1 MQLILSS
8 KNVPLTSGLKTFVT
22 QRLSKLSKLPSL
34 SSVQVLID
42 VNRHKHQKESLATVE
57 LIGSVEGKT
66 VMVKEHA
73 KNFYAAFFKA
83 VDTLKLRLIDL
94 KKRTT

>member
-22 QRLSKLSKLPSL
+22 QRLSKLSKLPSV

-42 VNRHKHQKESLATVE
+42 VNRHKHQKDFAATVE

-66 VMVKEHA
+66 VMVKEQAH
-73 KNFYAAFFKA
+73 NFYAAFFKA
-83 VDTLKLRLIDL
+83 VETLKLRLIQQ
-94 KKRTT
+94 KKRTA